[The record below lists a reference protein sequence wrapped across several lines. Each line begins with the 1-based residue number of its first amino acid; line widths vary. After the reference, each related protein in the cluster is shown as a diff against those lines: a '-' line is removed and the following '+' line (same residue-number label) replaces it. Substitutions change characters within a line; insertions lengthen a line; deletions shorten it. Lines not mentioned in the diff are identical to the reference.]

1 MEEKKKQSL
10 PQVDEVK
17 LISNNDIC
25 YACGQTG
32 IGGRK
37 ENQDTYGGF
46 ANEKYV
52 ILTVCDGMGGMAGGQ
67 TASYT
72 AVSEIIKNLAGTLND
87 KIPEAIQNAIKNANR
102 AIYRRASEEPSLRGM
117 GTTATVLV
125 LTNSAAFL
133 THIGDSRIYQL
144 RKNKKIFRTFDHSRV
159 FEMVSQGILTEE
171 QARQHGNSNIITRA
185 LGIRPDIDSQVTKIP
200 YKKGDRFIL
209 CCDGIWNTEPEKKML
224 ELFVST
230 NSPETTIRQLTG
242 YVNSKG
248 IERGCD
254 HDNLTAIIADMKH
267 KSEYQYTLFDYI
279 SFFCISIYKKI
290 KRVFRKNKYGAKSL

>member
-1 MEEKKKQSL
+1 MGEKKIQSL

-17 LISNNDIC
+17 LISNNVIC

-46 ANEKYV
+46 ANDNFV

-67 TASYT
+67 TASYI
-72 AVSEIIKNLAGTLND
+72 AVSEIIKSLAETIND
-87 KIPEAIQNAIKNANR
+87 KIPEAIRNAVENANK
-102 AIYRRASEEPSLRGM
+102 AIYQRASEEPSLRGM
-117 GTTATVLV
+117 GTTATILV
-125 LTNSAAFL
+125 LTSSAAFL

-144 RKNKKIFRTFDHSRV
+144 RKKKKIFRTFDHSRV

-185 LGIRPDIDSQVTKIP
+185 LGIRPNIDLQVVKIP

-230 NSPETTIRQLTG
+230 TSPETTIRQLTE

-254 HDNLTAIIADMKH
+254 HDNLTAIIADMNQR
-267 KSEYQYTLFDYI
+267 SEYQYNFFDYI
-279 SFFCISIYKKI
+279 KFFCISICKKA
-290 KRVFRKNKYGAKSL
+290 KRVFRKNK